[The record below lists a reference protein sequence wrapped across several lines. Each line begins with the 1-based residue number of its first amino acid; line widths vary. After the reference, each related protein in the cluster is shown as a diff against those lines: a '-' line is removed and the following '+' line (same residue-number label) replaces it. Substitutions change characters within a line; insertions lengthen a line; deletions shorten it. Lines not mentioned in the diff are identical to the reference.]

1 MAYQP
6 YYAPYYRPMNYYNPS
21 IPNGDNQNMQGGQP
35 FSQPN
40 GQPIQQQIPMQS
52 PIQQMP
58 MAQNAPT
65 SDMIWVLS
73 EVEAQSFPVAP
84 NNSVILWDKNNDV
97 IYIKSANMQ
106 GVPSMRILD
115 YTERT
120 ADNAPK
126 TPDKH
131 VCQCGKDFVRKDAFE
146 ALQSEFEALRSEL
159 DELKTKP
166 KTKTAKKAVE
176 EVENDG

>member
-21 IPNGDNQNMQGGQP
+21 IPQDNQNMQSGQQIP
-35 FSQPN
+35 IQQPQQMQMQ
-40 GQPIQQQIPMQS
+40 QPIQQIPITQ
-52 PIQQMP
+52 
-58 MAQNAPT
+58 PT
-65 SDMIWVLS
+65 PTNDMIWVLS

-115 YTERT
+115 YTERI
-120 ADNAPK
+120 ADNALK

-131 VCQCGKDFVRKDAFE
+131 VCQCSSKFVSIDAFA
-146 ALQSEFEALRSEL
+146 ALQSDLEALRSEL
-159 DELKTKP
+159 EELKAKP
-166 KTKTAKKAVE
+166 KAKTAKKAVE
-176 EVENDG
+176 EVTDGE